1 MRKFFAI
8 ITQKIPKINREQEI
22 EFSSV
27 NFENISPLLATPIIN
42 GLCQYKD
49 IYELSLHDFYIMNEI
64 LAVKNENEIRLQ
76 NAIERKNRNK

>member
-1 MRKFFAI
+1 LAI
-8 ITQKIPKINREQEI
+8 
-22 EFSSV
+22 
-27 NFENISPLLATPIIN
+27 PIMN

-76 NAIERKNRNK
+76 KAIERKNRNK